1 LESIALATPSRKGE
15 VMKYIVISF
24 GLREKTVVRV
34 GIMVEILTLP
44 A

>member
-1 LESIALATPSRKGE
+1 
-15 VMKYIVISF
+15 MKYIVISF